1 MKSQGALLTHT
12 LPLASI
18 LFNIATICNSQ
29 FKCNYLKNEKH
40 FLNFLLHFWNLHQ
53 ILNILK
59 KKMIFIANVCPILQT
74 VKNFVT
80 PLCKKRRFGTRF
92 DSQHV
97 KVSRILAKSPR
108 EHFYHVF
115 SSFWGK
121 LIWKMSPLVLG
132 EILVVFVNTLIV
144 DGKHPV
150 QDWENLILPIR
161 KELCWKRKTFSLFS
175 DQFLEST
182 SNFKHFE

>member
-1 MKSQGALLTHT
+1 M
-12 LPLASI
+12 ASI
-18 LFNIATICNSQ
+18 PFKVVRICNSQ
-29 FKCNYLKNEKH
+29 FKCNYLKNEKL

-132 EILVVFVNTLIV
+132 EILGVFVNTLTPK
-144 DGKHPV
+144 GKYPV
-150 QDWENLILPIR
+150 QDSENFPLLIQMQL
-161 KELCWKRKTFSLFS
+161 S
-175 DQFLEST
+175 Q
-182 SNFKHFE
+182 N